1 MNEFFEK
8 QPVKPLAVYVYGHYA
23 EKRHVDDLCR
33 GCAFR
38 KNGYFCGKKSGPYQK
53 FAVKFMRIAFTLY
66 RKCVII
72 ILKFKLTR
80 IARYRK
86 DGNLYEINI
95 CNRK

>member
-1 MNEFFEK
+1 MQK
-8 QPVKPLAVYVYGHYA
+8 TVTLMIYA
-23 EKRHVDDLCR
+23 EGELFAKTDIS
-33 GCAFR
+33 AA
-38 KNGYFCGKKSGPYQK
+38 KTGPYQK

-72 ILKFKLTR
+72 ISKFKLTR

>member
-1 MNEFFEK
+1 MQK
-8 QPVKPLAVYVYGHYA
+8 TVTLMIYA
-23 EKRHVDDLCR
+23 EGELFAKTDISAVE
-33 GCAFR
+33 
-38 KNGYFCGKKSGPYQK
+38 NQK
-53 FAVKFMRIAFTLY
+53 FAVKFMRFAFTLY

-72 ILKFKLTR
+72 ISKFKLTR

>member
-1 MNEFFEK
+1 MLKVNFSQKLIF
-8 QPVKPLAVYVYGHYA
+8 L
-23 EKRHVDDLCR
+23 
-33 GCAFR
+33 
-38 KNGYFCGKKSGPYQK
+38 GKKSDSYQK

-72 ILKFKLTR
+72 ISKFKLTR

-95 CNRK
+95 CDRK

>member
-1 MNEFFEK
+1 MQK
-8 QPVKPLAVYVYGHYA
+8 TVTLMIYA
-23 EKRHVDDLCR
+23 EGELFAKTDISAAKIRSVSKVC
-33 GCAFR
+33 GEVYAF
-38 KNGYFCGKKSGPYQK
+38 C
-53 FAVKFMRIAFTLY
+53 FTLY

-72 ILKFKLTR
+72 ISKFKLTR

>member
-1 MNEFFEK
+1 MQK
-8 QPVKPLAVYVYGHYA
+8 TVTLMIYA
-23 EKRHVDDLCR
+23 EGELFAKRIFLR
-33 GCAFR
+33 Q
-38 KNGYFCGKKSGPYQK
+38 KSGPYQK

>member
-1 MNEFFEK
+1 MI
-8 QPVKPLAVYVYGHYA
+8 YA
-23 EKRHVDDLCR
+23 EGELFAKTDIS
-33 GCAFR
+33 AA
-38 KNGYFCGKKSGPYQK
+38 KKSGPYQK
-53 FAVKFMRIAFTLY
+53 FAVKFIRFAFTLY

-72 ILKFKLTR
+72 ISKFKLTR

>member
-1 MNEFFEK
+1 MSF
-8 QPVKPLAVYVYGHYA
+8 VKNSPQNRLQCTFTDNMQKSVTLMIYA
-23 EKRHVDDLCR
+23 ESELFAKTDISAAENQIRI
-33 GCAFR
+33 
-38 KNGYFCGKKSGPYQK
+38 KK

>member
-1 MNEFFEK
+1 MQK
-8 QPVKPLAVYVYGHYA
+8 TVTLMIYA
-23 EKRHVDDLCR
+23 EGELF
-33 GCAFR
+33 A
-38 KNGYFCGKKSGPYQK
+38 KNGYFCGGKSSPYQK

-72 ILKFKLTR
+72 ISKFKLTR

>member
-1 MNEFFEK
+1 MSFAKNRSQNRLQCTFTDNMQK
-8 QPVKPLAVYVYGHYA
+8 TVTLMIYA
-23 EKRHVDDLCR
+23 EGELFAKTDIS
-33 GCAFR
+33 AA
-38 KNGYFCGKKSGPYQK
+38 KKSGPYQK
-53 FAVKFMRIAFTLY
+53 FAVKFMRFAFTLY

-72 ILKFKLTR
+72 ISKFKLTR